1 VSDAPNFK
9 LIIDEIL
16 RGLRYDPTDQH
27 FARTAE
33 RWIAML
39 GEFQAPQPDEDTTS
53 ILGTEFED
61 SYSGMVVVDHIKFS
75 SLCAHHLAPFAG
87 EAHVGYLPSGKV
99 VGISKLA
106 RLVEHV
112 THRITIQ
119 ETATREIAA
128 ALNAV
133 LQPRGAAVVLSAYHT
148 CMTVRGIRSDAARTV
163 TSSLSGAFLENAHGC
178 RDEFYRLMG
187 G

>member
-1 VSDAPNFK
+1 MRDIELVVNG
-9 LIIDEIL
+9 LIRSL
-16 RGLRYDPTDQH
+16 GYDPDDQH
-27 FARTAE
+27 FKRTAE
-33 RWIAML
+33 RWASML
-39 GEFQAPQPDEDTTS
+39 NEFRNAEPFVSPES
-53 ILGTEFED
+53 VLGTEFED
-61 SYSGMVVVDHIKFS
+61 SYSGMVVVDRIKFS

-87 EAHVGYLPSGKV
+87 EAHIGYLPSGKV

-106 RLVEHV
+106 RLVENV